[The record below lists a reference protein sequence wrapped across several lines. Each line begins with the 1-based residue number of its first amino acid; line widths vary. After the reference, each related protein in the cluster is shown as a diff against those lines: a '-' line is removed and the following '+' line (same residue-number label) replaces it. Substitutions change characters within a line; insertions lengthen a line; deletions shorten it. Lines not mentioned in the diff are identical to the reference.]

1 MGWSDRQTSIAPVL
15 SDHSRERH
23 RAMFSLRKPSIVVSA
38 VLFAFAATPASA
50 TSSPSTRLVR
60 CGTETCVLVSG
71 HRDNIGSEVRINGR
85 VVTVEGKRHWHARL
99 PVATVRSWSSAFQRT
114 LEITLHDTATQAISS
129 ARADLPIGLM
139 GHTDLAM
146 LVVGVH

>member
-1 MGWSDRQTSIAPVL
+1 
-15 SDHSRERH
+15 
-23 RAMFSLRKPSIVVSA
+23 MFSIRKPSIAIGA

-50 TSSPSTRLVR
+50 ASNPNTRLVR
-60 CGTETCVLVSG
+60 CGAENCVLISG
-71 HRDNIGSEVRINGR
+71 HRDDVSSEVRINGHP
-85 VVTVEGKRHWHARL
+85 VTVEGKRRWQARL
-99 PVATVRSWSSAFQRT
+99 PVETVRAWSSAFQHT
-114 LEITLHDTATQAISS
+114 IEITLQDTATKVLSS